1 MSEYVSVEDLWSSL
15 DGSSGRERCVTLL
28 ALGDRLLEDD
38 EFGQALPLV
47 ETAAEESEA
56 LDDARLGRDAH
67 VLRGRL
73 LYALGRCEESASAHL
88 RAAELAESVLDVAG
102 AGQAFALASD
112 SLTRDGDLEAATTC
126 AERAEAAFVAAD
138 DEDGAANLA
147 LIVGR
152 LLWRR
157 DHNVAALAA
166 LDRARTLFRR
176 LRIPTGVLDA
186 DDLSA
191 SALLDEGRADEAVRV
206 LEASLLVA
214 PSVEAWST
222 PYTQRR
228 LARALRHAGRV
239 EEALTLVGDALAAL
253 EGGHLLLEVAVA
265 RLEEAK
271 CLRALDRAPDALL
284 ALAAARAHF
293 DILGAGSDVLHC
305 DELRARW
312 LHIDGRY
319 AEAAEVNGRLMAGE
333 DPEVAYDAT
342 TRLALDHFAAG
353 KPQRCLDVLDA
364 APDLPAPAPLASL
377 SRAGVRARALLQ
389 IERPDDARREAQQ
402 ALDAD
407 SAGAPPALLAPLY
420 EVLAWTDT
428 EGQDNRVHAVALHL
442 AAGDAARAAR
452 LAEQLLPG
460 RPC

>member
-1 MSEYVSVEDLWSSL
+1 MSEHVSVDDLWSSL
-15 DGSSGRERCVTLL
+15 DGSTGRERCGTLI
-28 ALGDRLLEDD
+28 ALGDKLLEND

-47 ETAAEESEA
+47 ETAAEEAEA
-56 LDDARLGRDAH
+56 LDDPRLGWEAH

-73 LYALGRCEESASAHL
+73 LYGLGRFEESASAHL

-112 SLTRDGDLEAATTC
+112 SLTGDGDLEAATTC

-147 LIVGR
+147 LVLGR
-152 LLWRR
+152 LLWLR

-166 LDRARTLFRR
+166 LDRARTRFRR

-186 DDLSA
+186 DGLCA
-191 SALLDEGRADEAVRV
+191 AALLDEGRADDAVRV

-214 PSVEAWST
+214 PSVDGWSV

-239 EEALTLVGDALAAL
+239 EEALTLAASALAAL
-253 EGGHLLLEVAVA
+253 EGGHLLFDVAVT
-265 RLEEAK
+265 RLEEAE
-271 CLRALDRAPDALL
+271 CLRALGRATDALL

-293 DILGAGSDVLHC
+293 DIAAAEGDVIHC

-312 LHIDGRY
+312 LHADGRY
-319 AEAAEVNGRLMAGE
+319 VEAAEVNARLAASE
-333 DPEVAYDAT
+333 DDAVAYDAT
-342 TRLALDHFAAG
+342 TRLAHDHWAAG
-353 KPQRCLDVLDA
+353 EPQRCLEVLEA
-364 APDLPAPAPLASL
+364 AAESPSSDQRGPLL
-377 SRAGVRARALLQ
+377 RAGIRARALLQ
-389 IERPDDARREAQQ
+389 LERVDEARDTAQQ
-402 ALDAD
+402 ALDGD

-420 EVLAWTDT
+420 EVLAVTHSEIRDH
-428 EGQDNRVHAVALHL
+428 RVHAVALHL
-442 AAGDAARAAR
+442 AAGDAARAAS
-452 LAEQLLPG
+452 LAEELLP
-460 RPC
+460 